1 MVGLNKRFLILSVL
15 LLIQGRLHSEVSPF
29 CYVVPELRTNA
40 HAIYVSVTTLYFQAD
55 SSLPEVR
62 IRLFFDDLQRCAQEE
77 WGLAERPTLDLFV
90 ENGGMQTYL
99 DDHMQLKL
107 NDIPIPLL
115 FDRIEP
121 DQDDALSV
129 YIKCE
134 LDETLMKDIAK
145 LKVID
150 FKTDFFTEQIEAQQ
164 NLVRI
169 RYGKQREF
177 YNLDRFITQL
187 QFKPE

>member
-15 LLIQGRLHSEVSPF
+15 VIIQGRLHSEVSPF
-29 CYVVPELRTNA
+29 CYVVPELSTNA

-62 IRLFFDDLQRCAQEE
+62 IRLFFDDLQRCAQDE
-77 WGLAERPTLDLFV
+77 WGLDERPTLDFFV

-107 NDIPIPLL
+107 NDVPIPLL
-115 FDRIEP
+115 FDRIEQ

-134 LDETLMKDIAK
+134 LDEVLLKDIAR
-145 LKVID
+145 LEVID
-150 FKTDFFTEQIEAQQ
+150 FKTDFFTEQIDAQQ

-177 YNLDRFITQL
+177 YNLDKFITQL